1 MIRRVE
7 AYWSYEMAVHGNRQN
22 THQLHPPLRW
32 MSGTCRF
39 AHEFPVV
46 LTYVPPA
53 TQAICET
60 VNSFASLEADQHDFK
75 RCPTTLLTSR
85 ESTALPEASSTKK
98 GTPCGRMA
106 LNGWSESKKNWG
118 TVRSSGMKGAGSEA
132 TISDMSQWGTLEW
145 ERRGELSRNIE
156 GFIGQ
161 IVST

>member
-1 MIRRVE
+1 
-7 AYWSYEMAVHGNRQN
+7 MAVHGDRRN
-22 THQLHPPLRW
+22 TYQLHPPLRW
-32 MSGTCRF
+32 MSGTCKL
-39 AHEFPVV
+39 AHEFLAV

-60 VNSFASLEADQHDFK
+60 VNSFAGLEADRHDFK
-75 RCPTTLLTSR
+75 ICSATLLTSR
-85 ESTALPEASSTKK
+85 ESTALPVASSTKK

-106 LNGWSESKKNWG
+106 LKGWSESKKNWG

-145 ERRGELSRNIE
+145 ERSGELSGHIE

-161 IVST
+161 RVST